1 MSDDEIE
8 LGKAQGSVLAS
19 IIDLKNNGE
28 ITIDLS
34 SVLDEDGGEY
44 LGVSGAGKHTSSVN
58 QIMSY
63 YVKSL
68 LKSVQK
74 IMMDHW
80 QL

>member
-63 YVKSL
+63 YVNRCSRVL
-68 LKSVQK
+68 QK
-74 IMMDHW
+74 
-80 QL
+80 L

>member
-1 MSDDEIE
+1 ME
-8 LGKAQGSVLAS
+8 KF
-19 IIDLKNNGE
+19 
-28 ITIDLS
+28 TIDLS

-44 LGVSGAGKHTSSVN
+44 LGGIRSWKKHTSSVN

-63 YVKSL
+63 YVKIVCSR
-68 LKSVQK
+68 VFRK